1 MFNKISYFEFNIVCL
16 NSGSPVRG
24 VVSAIDLLIILLHP
38 VIAVFVIIWI
48 LRINGKFGNSN
59 QNLSHAQGVSKGKE
73 RTQKKIYLLSWILV
87 ITGFGANI
95 AYNIRLESW
104 SLSGLL
110 FPGGAGSLHTAG
122 GVFGLGL
129 LTYLRF
135 RKNDHRSPLFRD
147 SKEGKQGLK
156 FQDMILIVIVVHA
169 FLGFLWLLELLP

>member
-48 LRINGKFGNSN
+48 LRINGKFGNMN
-59 QNLSHAQGVSKGKE
+59 QNLSHAQGGSQGKE
-73 RTQKKIYLLSWILV
+73 GTQKKIYLLSWIMV

-135 RKNDHRSPLFRD
+135 RKSDSRSSMLRD
-147 SKEGKQGLK
+147 SEEGKLGLK
-156 FQDMILIVIVVHA
+156 FQDMILIVIVIHA

>member
-1 MFNKISYFEFNIVCL
+1 MK
-16 NSGSPVRG
+16 
-24 VVSAIDLLIILLHP
+24 
-38 VIAVFVIIWI
+38 
-48 LRINGKFGNSN
+48 INGKFGNGDL
-59 QNLSHAQGVSKGKE
+59 NLPHDEGPDEGKE
-73 RTQKKIYLLSWILV
+73 RTQNKIYLLSWFLV
-87 ITGFGANI
+87 ITGFGSNI
-95 AYNIRLESW
+95 AYNVRLESW

-156 FQDMILIVIVVHA
+156 FQDMILIVIVIHA
-169 FLGFLWLLELLP
+169 FLGFVLSLL